1 MKVCVL
7 YSGGKDSNYAL
18 HWAILHGFDVKC
30 LVTFKPERED
40 SYMFHYPCIDV
51 TDLQSKAL
59 EIPLIKFRTC
69 GVKDRELIDLKNGL
83 EKVKEMY
90 NIDGVVTGALLS
102 DYQRM
107 NIAIICEEL
116 GLKTY
121 CPLWRKDQAEYM
133 RDLVRSGFKIIIT
146 AISVYGLP
154 ISLLGKELT
163 EEDVELIIEKA
174 DEYGYNPAFEGGEAE
189 TIVVDAPLFKKRIL
203 LKKYTIVK
211 ESLYSARIEV
221 QEMELVDK

>member
-18 HWAILHGFDVKC
+18 HWAVLHGFDVKC

-51 TDLQSKAL
+51 TELQSKAL
-59 EIPLIKFRTC
+59 EIPLERFYTSGDK
-69 GVKDRELIDLKNGL
+69 VRELEDLKTGL
-83 EKVKEMY
+83 EKVKTKY
-90 NIDGVVTGALLS
+90 SIDGVVSGALLS

-107 NIAIICEEL
+107 NLSTICEEL

-121 CPLWRKDQAEYM
+121 NPLWRKDQAEYM
-133 RDLVRSGFKIIIT
+133 RDLVRSGFKIVIT

-154 ISLLGKELT
+154 VSLLGKELT
-163 EEDVELIIEKA
+163 ENDVELIIEKA
-174 DEYGYNPAFEGGEAE
+174 EEYGYNPAFEGGEAE
-189 TIVVDAPLFKKRIL
+189 TIVVDAPLFKKRII

-211 ESLYSARIEV
+211 ESLYSAHIEV

>member
-18 HWAILHGFDVKC
+18 HWAVLHGFDVKC

-59 EIPLIKFRTC
+59 EIPLLKFRTS
-69 GVKDRELIDLKNGL
+69 GVKDKELEDLKRGL
-83 EKVKEMY
+83 EEARRRY
-90 NIDGVVTGALLS
+90 SIDGVVTGALLS

-107 NIAIICEEL
+107 NIAIISEEL
-116 GLKTY
+116 GLRTY

-133 RDLVRSGFKIIIT
+133 RDLIRSGFKIVIT

-163 EEDVELIIEKA
+163 EDDVNLIIEKA
-174 DEYGYNPAFEGGEAE
+174 EEYGYNPAFEGGEAE

-203 LKKYTIVK
+203 LKRYTIVK
-211 ESLYSARIEV
+211 ESLYSAHIEV
-221 QEMELVDK
+221 EDIDLVDK